1 MTDEHRRPLL
11 LDEGELESE
20 DEAAGLGGR
29 YGGAVLVSDPLGAL
43 NNVQPAPQR
52 PFVELPPAY
61 TASKCTSSSYLDSHL
76 ACQLCGVQ
84 PTGAPHLPS
93 TNGLRASSFSA

>member
-1 MTDEHRRPLL
+1 MTDEHRLPLL

-52 PFVELPPAY
+52 PLWAANPA
-61 TASKCTSSSYLDSHL
+61 AAAAAGGGLSSHRPLSH
-76 ACQLCGVQ
+76 
-84 PTGAPHLPS
+84 
-93 TNGLRASSFSA
+93 